1 MITQLNSPS
10 ICGLSNLSHLIIKGD
25 VTNKESVDAVFDSDP
40 NITGVIVALG
50 GKTKDV
56 GPTMLSDGTRNIISA
71 MKSRSSAKRI
81 AVVTSIGGKV
91 LPDSI
96 SSIFSTVQRIETSRN
111 IRPLSPIHL
120 TIHKS
125 QLFEELM
132 NTFYCF

>member
-1 MITQLNSPS
+1 M
-10 ICGLSNLSHLIIKGD
+10 
-25 VTNKESVDAVFDSDP
+25 TNKESVDAVFDSDP